1 MRISPIRLRVGT
13 RVAAMLVP
21 VLLSAGSL
29 AKDTGH
35 LDRVPTTLAEP
46 KQKLF
51 REFDSDAKAAR
62 NLSGAACFE
71 NGRCLVVADEM
82 VAVQELELQTDGP
95 TPSYRA
101 GTHFG
106 DLFKPI
112 CADFRKGKKCDEV
125 DLEGIDRQ
133 GGSVLITGSMGNR
146 RGSGKKDKA
155 RWFLAEFD
163 IDPDGKPV
171 DGSLRIQSRRKLL
184 RNAFEQHAQIDDYL
198 EKPLQCDGMNIEGL
212 ARLGDDI
219 YFGLR
224 SPALREEGVAML
236 VRSPMSLMDAKKKSE
251 VPDTELIRL
260 VFRDENGPLKNTGIR
275 ALEPLGERLLIAT
288 GDTRVSA
295 ARGKKSKKRVAE
307 ACSLLLK
314 DGETPNTSNDPDRPR
329 IWIWDPRSDAPP
341 AAIARLAGTYGDQ
354 KLEGIAVIGEA
365 GGRVDLLLVID
376 DPGKDAAALALLPEV
391 SVPAP

>member
-1 MRISPIRLRVGT
+1 
-13 RVAAMLVP
+13 MLIP
-21 VLLSAGSL
+21 GLLVTGSL
-29 AKDTGH
+29 AKEPGH
-35 LDRVPTTLAEP
+35 LARVPTTLAEP
-46 KQKLF
+46 KRKLF
-51 REFDSDAKAAR
+51 RDYDSDAKAAR

-71 NGRCLVVADEM
+71 DGRCLVVADEM
-82 VAVQELELQTDGP
+82 VAVQELELLTDGP

-106 DLFKPI
+106 DLFRTI

-125 DLEGIDRQ
+125 DLEGIDLQ
-133 GGSVLITGSMGNR
+133 GGSVLITGSMGNK

-155 RWFLAEFD
+155 RWFLAQFD

-184 RNAFEQHAQIDDYL
+184 RSAFEQHAQIDGYL

-236 VRSPMSLMDAKKKSE
+236 VRSPMSLLDAKRKSE
-251 VPDTELIRL
+251 VPETNLIQL
-260 VFRDENGPLKNTGIR
+260 VFRDDDGLLKNTGIR

-307 ACSLLLK
+307 ACSSLLM

-329 IWIWDPRSDAPP
+329 IWIWDPRSDSPP
-341 AAIARLAGTYGDQ
+341 VEIARLAGAYGDQ

-365 GGRVDLLLVID
+365 GGRIDLLLVID
-376 DPGKDAAALALLPEV
+376 DPGKGAAALALLPQV

>member
-1 MRISPIRLRVGT
+1 MRFSPIRLRKGALGAV
-13 RVAAMLVP
+13 MLAP
-21 VLLSAGSL
+21 VLLATGSY
-29 AKDTGH
+29 ANDSGH
-35 LDRVPTTLAEP
+35 IARVPTTLAEP
-46 KQKLF
+46 KRKLL
-51 REFDSDAKAAR
+51 REYDSDAKAAR

-71 NGRCLVVADEM
+71 DGRCLVVADEM
-82 VAVQELELQTDGP
+82 VAVQELELQTDGS

-106 DLFKPI
+106 DLFKTI

-125 DLEGIDRQ
+125 DLEGIDLQ

-155 RWFLAEFD
+155 RWFLAQFD
-163 IDPDGKPV
+163 IDSDGKPV

-184 RNAFEQHAQIDDYL
+184 RKAFEQHAQIDDYL

-236 VRSPMSLMDAKKKSE
+236 VRSPMSLLDAKKKSE

-260 VFRDENGPLKNTGIR
+260 VFRDEEGPLKNTGIR

-288 GDTRVSA
+288 GDTRVSP

-307 ACSLLLK
+307 ACSLE

-341 AAIARLAGTYGDQ
+341 AEIARLAGAYGDQ

-376 DPGKDAAALALLPEV
+376 DPGKDAAALALLPQV